1 MAVTKKMS
9 TTVLYIAAASHDWY
23 SGDIIEIGHGWNRT
37 DALTNLFSK
46 FKIDAR
52 VDRVSVENMDFIFNF
67 LQTHNRWNSGC
78 IDGKNV
84 VGDGFD
90 REGLHI
96 VIRKIPLAIGFS
108 GSAFRVNGEK
118 QSNAPPG
125 AGDCVPHVTIA
136 ETDQAEPTPGKI
148 LSLYGADREALY
160 KREIL
165 GEFAD
170 EAKNATPAPAEQNN
184 N

>member
-37 DALTNLFSK
+37 EALTSLFSK

-67 LQTHNRWNSGC
+67 LQTHDRWNSGC
-78 IDGKNV
+78 IDGKNT

-96 VIRKIPLAIGFS
+96 VIRKIPLAIRFS
-108 GSAFRVNGEK
+108 GSAL
-118 QSNAPPG
+118 P
-125 AGDCVPHVTIA
+125 I
-136 ETDQAEPTPGKI
+136 
-148 LSLYGADREALY
+148 LYGPAREALY

-165 GEFAD
+165 GEFVD
-170 EAKNATPAPAEQNN
+170 EAKDATPAPAEQNN